1 MTISTTPRPI
11 RRDPSLWRR
20 LVAVLRGLV
29 GVLVAVLRVTVAA
42 PAALLSALFGTPP
55 GWLRRFG
62 RRIADRYRLGYY
74 DAEDVTVVD
83 AKDAPVIDPE
93 EAR

>member
-29 GVLVAVLRVTVAA
+29 AVLAAVTRTAAAA
-42 PAALLSALFGTPP
+42 PAVLLSALFGTPP
-55 GWLRRFG
+55 GWLRRLG
-62 RRIADRYRLGYY
+62 RRIADRYRLGYHHAH
-74 DAEDVTVVD
+74 DIDVD
-83 AKDAPVIDPE
+83 DSE

>member
-1 MTISTTPRPI
+1 MTLSTTPRPI

-20 LVAVLRGLV
+20 LGAVLRGL
-29 GVLVAVLRVTVAA
+29 GAVLAAVIRPAAAA
-42 PAALLSALFGTPP
+42 PAVLLSARFGTPP
-55 GWLRRFG
+55 GWLRRLG

-74 DAEDVTVVD
+74 DA
-83 AKDAPVIDPE
+83 KDAPVIDPE